1 VPNKLEN
8 QSAVAGGAR
17 QQRKPYA
24 SPSLSELGC
33 VRDLTATGTASNA
46 ENKGADLNML
56 KP

>member
-1 VPNKLEN
+1 VTNHLDHQLTAASN
-8 QSAVAGGAR
+8 RR

-33 VRDLTATGTASNA
+33 VRDLTATGTTKSA
-46 ENKGADLNML
+46 ENKGVDTVM